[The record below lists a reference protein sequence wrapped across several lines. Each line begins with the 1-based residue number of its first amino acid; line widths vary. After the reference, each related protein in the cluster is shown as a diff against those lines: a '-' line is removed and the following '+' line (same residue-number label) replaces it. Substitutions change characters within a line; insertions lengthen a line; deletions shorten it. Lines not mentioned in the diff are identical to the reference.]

1 MNTPPKSVC
10 DACQSWLKTC
20 RRNGLERSTMK
31 AYGSHVNIHIEPRI
45 GHLLLTGLSRS
56 EIREFRDGLLDDGI
70 SHALAKKIMV
80 SLRAILSEAVER
92 EWLDHNVATEVKLKR
107 RSRSEADVRVIPT
120 KAEIRIIL
128 DKAPE
133 SHRAMFVTAIFTGM
147 RISELRGLTWE
158 SVDLE
163 NRFIRV
169 RQRADEFGQI
179 GLPKSRA
186 GTRNIPMAP
195 LVCQTLKDWK
205 MNSPVNNIGLVFP
218 NSVGKVQNYANI
230 YNRAFKPMLV
240 ENGIVDESGKAK
252 FAIHALR
259 HAAASLFIEQGW
271 NPKKIQ
277 TILGHASITMTMD
290 VYGHLFENVGEDV
303 ALFEKLE
310 SDLLAA

>member
-1 MNTPPKSVC
+1 MNTHSKSLR

-20 RRNGLERSTMK
+20 KRNGLERSTMK
-31 AYGSHVNIHIEPRI
+31 AYSSHVNIHIEPRI
-45 GHLLLTGLSRS
+45 GDLLLTGLSRS

-120 KAEIRIIL
+120 KDEIRIIL

-230 YNRAFKPMLV
+230 YNRVFKPMLV
-240 ENGIVDESGKAK
+240 ENEIVDESGKAK
-252 FAIHALR
+252 FGIHALR